1 VSEVFISYARSS
13 EADAQRI
20 AEFLRNA
27 GFSVWRDDALPVHRA
42 YAEVIEE
49 QLRAAKAVIV
59 LWCVDAAK
67 SQWVRAEADVAR
79 EAGTLVQLT
88 LDGTLPPL
96 PFNQVQCGDLRN
108 WSGDV
113 RSPVWM
119 KVVGGIRSLIAGE
132 PAAPSSD
139 DSNLSEHQSKPSIA
153 VLPLANLSNDPEQD
167 YFADGM
173 VVEIVALLS
182 RFKSL
187 FVIASGSSLALK
199 GQALSP
205 SQAARKLGV
214 RYVLEGSV
222 RKAGGQVRI
231 VVQLVDSG
239 DGALVW
245 THRFDESL
253 VDVFALQDRVA
264 LSVAGVIEPAIRD
277 ADVRR
282 AVQRPTGNM
291 GSYDLYLRALALL
304 RMYEW
309 SRMGETIDL
318 IERAIALDPNH
329 AAAVALA
336 VRCHYIAALYAW
348 SGDPEDHRRR
358 AQQLADI
365 ALRIANDDASALS
378 TVAAILGYLG
388 HDLRMVVGLVE
399 RALSLN
405 PGSATAWFNSGIVR
419 VMSND
424 LSLGI
429 EQLETAARLDPIGP
443 DRPGRML
450 FIAMAYFQQR
460 RFDDAI
466 RLSVELFQHFNNPT
480 ASAVLAASYGHLG
493 QLDEGRAAI
502 KRFQTLSPLTMETL
516 APLIWRHEQHLELFH
531 DGIARLK
538 IEPTPVNVAGA

>member
-1 VSEVFISYARSS
+1 
-13 EADAQRI
+13 
-20 AEFLRNA
+20 
-27 GFSVWRDDALPVHRA
+27 
-42 YAEVIEE
+42 
-49 QLRAAKAVIV
+49 
-59 LWCVDAAK
+59 
-67 SQWVRAEADVAR
+67 
-79 EAGTLVQLT
+79 
-88 LDGTLPPL
+88 
-96 PFNQVQCGDLRN
+96 
-108 WSGDV
+108 
-113 RSPVWM
+113 
-119 KVVGGIRSLIAGE
+119 
-132 PAAPSSD
+132 
-139 DSNLSEHQSKPSIA
+139 
-153 VLPLANLSNDPEQD
+153 
-167 YFADGM
+167 M